1 MKNSDVLNM
10 GRLRLL
16 FGVGFI
22 IILFS
27 LNATAQNSKPNF
39 SGSWTLNEAKSKFG
53 DSQFRMAAVTMI
65 VKQEGNNLTD
75 DRTQPGFDG
84 GEMKTTEKLTLDGKV
99 CENTGVMDSKR
110 KSTATWSADKK
121 SLLIATT
128 LVFDMGGQATEMKS
142 SETWK
147 FGENNAT
154 LLIETS
160 FTAPDGEMKTSLV
173 YDKK

>member
-1 MKNSDVLNM
+1 MTNSDISNM
-10 GRLRLL
+10 GRLRLI
-16 FGVGFI
+16 VAAGFI
-22 IILFS
+22 ISLFN
-27 LNATAQNSKPNF
+27 LNVAAQDSNINF
-39 SGSWTLNEAKSKFG
+39 SGNWALNETKSNFG
-53 DSQFRMAAVTMI
+53 DSQFRMAAVTLI

-110 KSTATWSADKK
+110 KSTAIWSADKK
-121 SLLIATT
+121 SLVIATT
-128 LVFDMGGQATEMKS
+128 LVFDMGGQATEMKT

-160 FTAPDGEMKTSLV
+160 FTGPDGEMKTSLV

>member
-1 MKNSDVLNM
+1 MKNSNISNM

-16 FGVGFI
+16 VAVGFI
-22 IILFS
+22 ISLFNLS
-27 LNATAQNSKPNF
+27 VSAQSNF
-39 SGSWTLNEAKSKFG
+39 SGTWTLNEAKSKFG
-53 DSQFRMAAVTMI
+53 DSQFRMAAVTMV
-65 VKQEGNNLTD
+65 VKQEGNNFTS

-99 CENTGVMDSKR
+99 CENTGMMDSKR

-121 SLLIATT
+121 SLFIATT
-128 LVFDMGGQATEMKS
+128 MAFDMGGQATEMKS

-147 FGENNAT
+147 LGENNAT

-160 FTAPDGEMKTSLV
+160 FAAPDGEMKTSLV

>member
-1 MKNSDVLNM
+1 MRNSVVSNI

-16 FGVGFI
+16 VAAGFI
-22 IILFS
+22 ISLFN
-27 LNATAQNSKPNF
+27 LNVAAQDSNSNF
-39 SGSWTLNEAKSKFG
+39 SGTWALNEAKSKFG
-53 DSQFRMAAVTMI
+53 DSQFRMAAVTLI

-110 KSTATWSADKK
+110 KSTATWSTDKK
-121 SLLIATT
+121 SLFIATT

-147 FGENNAT
+147 FGDNNST

>member
-1 MKNSDVLNM
+1 MENFHNSNTR
-10 GRLRLL
+10 RLKI
-16 FGVGFI
+16 VSVAGFL

-27 LNATAQNSKPNF
+27 LRISAQESSINF
-39 SGSWTLNEAKSKFG
+39 SGTWALNETKSNFG

-99 CENTGVMDSKR
+99 CENTGFMDSKR
-110 KSTATWSADKK
+110 KSTAIWSADKK
-121 SLLIATT
+121 SLVIATT
-128 LVFDMGGQATEMKS
+128 LVFDMGGQPTEMKI

-154 LLIETS
+154 LLIATS
-160 FTAPDGEMKTSLV
+160 FTGPDGEIKTSLV

>member
-1 MKNSDVLNM
+1 MKNFVISNM
-10 GRLRLL
+10 GKLRL
-16 FGVGFI
+16 FVAVGFVI
-22 IILFS
+22 SLFN
-27 LNATAQNSKPNF
+27 LNVTAQNSATNF
-39 SGSWTLNEAKSKFG
+39 SGTWVLNEAKSKFG
-53 DSQFRMAAVTMI
+53 DSQFRMAAATMI
-65 VKQEGNNLTD
+65 VKQEGNNFTS

-99 CENTGVMDSKR
+99 CENTGAMDSKR
-110 KSTATWSADKK
+110 KSTAIWSTDNK
-121 SLLIATT
+121 SLVIATT

-160 FTAPDGEMKTSLV
+160 FAAPDGEMKTSLV

>member
-1 MKNSDVLNM
+1 MKNLHNSNTRRLKLFAVAGVLT
-10 GRLRLL
+10 
-16 FGVGFI
+16 
-22 IILFS
+22 ILFS
-27 LNATAQNSKPNF
+27 LRISAQESSINF
-39 SGSWTLNEAKSKFG
+39 SGTWALNETKSNFG

-65 VKQEGNNLTD
+65 VLQEGNNLTD

-84 GEMKTTEKLTLDGKV
+84 GEMKTTEKLTLDGKI
-99 CENTGVMDSKR
+99 CENTGFMDSKR

-121 SLLIATT
+121 SLVIATS
-128 LVFDMGGQATEMKS
+128 LVFDMGGQATEMKI

-154 LLIETS
+154 LLIGTS
-160 FTAPDGEMKTSLV
+160 FTGPDGEIKTSLV